1 MKKRSG
7 IFISLLLAGTL
18 AIAGC
23 GNKQPKLSGDEAK
36 EALNN
41 AEKLYFTGN
50 LSDVNTY
57 SNISADDKTAGYVE
71 ESGFVTKNI
80 QSLLIKKCCSIS
92 LMKSRIMR
100 VMTLA

>member
-50 LSDVNTY
+50 LSDVILIRTY
-57 SNISADDKTAGYVE
+57 QQMIRQRDMLRNQDLSQKIY
-71 ESGFVTKNI
+71 
-80 QSLLIKKCCSIS
+80 SLC
-92 LMKSRIMR
+92 
-100 VMTLA
+100 